1 MSWRITRG
9 QLHGLNFCGA
19 SGFFSGM
26 SFALRKHESEY
37 QKQYLQTGL
46 FSSGKFI

>member
-1 MSWRITRG
+1 MSWGITCR

-19 SGFFSGM
+19 SRFFCGM

-37 QKQYLQTGL
+37 QKQYLQTAL